1 MCRMALD
8 LFFSCRKDRQGM
20 QNFPV
25 PKAIVA
31 DGLFSFLSAL
41 CRDLPVFW
49 RHYFFRDDRGAGAY

>member
-1 MCRMALD
+1 
-8 LFFSCRKDRQGM
+8 M

-41 CRDLPVFW
+41 CRDLPVFC